1 MTSQALNIEV
11 SASTSGLLS
20 AMMEAGNMTERQ
32 AQRMLASIKSLD
44 ATIKSWEKS
53 QTMAADASGAAM
65 RGSAANM
72 DRYNA
77 TSREARVEANL
88 LRQANRQLAM
98 QMTDVVTSLAG
109 GMPAYLVLIQQ
120 GGQIK
125 DAYGGIVPAIRGVL
139 GLITPLNAAIG
150 ASAAAMGGFAAA
162 YYFGAKQAAE
172 LRDTLTLTGNA
183 AGLTEDR
190 MRAMATRV
198 AEASQQTV
206 GGARDILL
214 ALAATGQTSSAA
226 IESQARAVSR
236 ISDLSGKAGK
246 DVAAGFANQLE
257 APAKFAAKL
266 NESYNF
272 LSVAE
277 YRRIKALSDQSRNA
291 EAVVLTNDLLTKSL
305 DRQREQLGTIERAW
319 EAVTK
324 AISRA
329 KEAALSVGKPDSLQD
344 QISAQLKLLQALQ
357 GQLERN
363 RAIGRGDAVIPGL
376 GSLNDGLRAQI
387 AAAQQRLRELQRQAD
402 IEATNADA
410 RSAQAAQVRSAVADD
425 QKQEGAGK
433 AFLEQLKRQVEE
445 QQRGRT
451 EMLLLEAAQKGVLA
465 AARPYIMQLEE
476 IEARQRR
483 IKRLVEEA
491 AEEEAQRA
499 KVTGLVKAGDS
510 AAITYIQQAEDIGQT
525 AEALERLNLQRQL
538 EADLATSLVGA
549 DAATRGELYMVYA
562 RNVANATAALEAF
575 QAKRREFSGGKFL
588 DDLVEQNKK
597 AATNLI
603 RDERER
609 GMALIEIDRQ
619 QSLKRLAEQQMTDEQ
634 RAKARTL
641 IDQRAQLSMQ
651 ELDRQVAKSDQLFH
665 GAMQRMEDA
674 IINFAKTGKLS
685 FSDLFGFMAEEYIRS
700 IVRMAMQSTLM
711 NSAGGF
717 IGWGALFSGIGKFFG
732 FPLASGIDYV
742 PYDGFP
748 AILHKGERVQTAIEA
763 RSSGP
768 GGSGKSVNFDFSG
781 QVLNVGQGVS
791 RAEVSAAL
799 ARNNA
804 EMQTQIRRQM
814 REGVLS

>member
-1 MTSQALNIEV
+1 VTTQALNIEV
-11 SASTSGLLS
+11 SASTSGLLT

-32 AQRMLASIKSLD
+32 AQRMLGSIKSLD

-53 QTMAADASGAAM
+53 QVMAADSAGTAIAA
-65 RGSAANM
+65 SAANM

-77 TSREARVEANL
+77 TSREARVEANM
-88 LRQANRQLAM
+88 LRQANRQLSM
-98 QMTDVVTSLAG
+98 QMTDIFTSLAG
-109 GMPAYLVLIQQ
+109 GMPAHLVLIQQ

-125 DAYGGIVPAIRGVL
+125 DAYGGILPALRAIL
-139 GLITPLNAAIG
+139 GMVTPLNAALA
-150 ASAAAMGGFAAA
+150 ASAAVMGGVAAA
-162 YYFGAKQAAE
+162 YYLGAKQAAE
-172 LRDTLTLTGNA
+172 LRDTLALTGNA

-190 MRAMATRV
+190 MRMLASRV
-198 AEASQQTV
+198 ADASQQTV
-206 GGARDILL
+206 GSTRDILL
-214 ALAATGQTSSAA
+214 ALAATGQTSSAV
-226 IESQARAVSR
+226 IESQGRAVAR

-246 DVAAGFANQLE
+246 EVAAGFASQLE
-257 APAKFAAKL
+257 APTKFAAKL

-272 LSVAE
+272 LTVAE
-277 YRRIKALSDQSRNA
+277 YRRIKALADQSRNA
-291 EAVVLTNDLLTKSL
+291 DAAVLTNDLLTKAL
-305 DRQREQLGTIERAW
+305 DRQREQLGTIESAW

-329 KEAALSVGKPDSLQD
+329 KEAALNIGKPDTLQD
-344 QISAQLKLLQALQ
+344 QIADQLKQLQFLQ

-363 RAIGRGDAVIPGL
+363 KTIGRGEAGIAGL

-387 AAAQQRLRELQRQAD
+387 AAAQQRLRELQRQTD
-402 IEATNADA
+402 IESTNADA
-410 RSAQAAQVRSAVADD
+410 RSAQAAQVRKVVADD

-433 AFLEQLKRQVEE
+433 SFLEQLKRQVEE

-465 AARPYIMQLEE
+465 AAKPYIFQLEE
-476 IEARQRR
+476 MESRQRR

-491 AEEEAQRA
+491 AEEETQRA
-499 KVTGLVKAGDS
+499 KVSGLVKAGDT
-510 AAITYIQQAEDIGQT
+510 AAVNYIRQAQDIGQT

-549 DAATRGELYMVYA
+549 DAATRGELYMIFA
-562 RNVANATAALEAF
+562 RNVANATAALDAF
-575 QAKRREFSGGKFL
+575 QAKRQEFSGGKFL
-588 DDLVEQNKK
+588 EDLVGQNKK
-597 AATNLI
+597 AGAGLI

-609 GMALIEIDRQ
+609 GLALIEIDRQ

-634 RAKARTL
+634 RAQARTL
-641 IDQRAQLSMQ
+641 IDQRTQLSMQ
-651 ELDRQVAKSDQLFH
+651 ELDSQIAKSEQLFN
-665 GAMQRMEDA
+665 GSMQRMEDA
-674 IINFAKTGKLS
+674 IVNFAKTGKLS
-685 FSDLFGFMAEEYIRS
+685 FSDLFGFMAEEYIRN
-700 IVRMAMQSTLM
+700 IIRMAMQSTLM
-711 NSAGGF
+711 NSTGGF
-717 IGWGALFSGIGKFFG
+717 IGWGAMFSGIGKFFG
-732 FPLASGIDYV
+732 FPLAEGIDYV

-763 RSSGP
+763 RG
-768 GGSGKSVNFDFSG
+768 GGSGGPGNSVSFDYSG

-804 EMQTQIRRQM
+804 EMQMQIRRQM

>member
-1 MTSQALNIEV
+1 MTTQALNIEV

-32 AQRMLASIKSLD
+32 AQRMLSSIKSLD

-77 TSREARVEANL
+77 TSKEARVEANL

-98 QMTDVVTSLAG
+98 QMTDVFTSLAG
-109 GMPAYLVLIQQ
+109 GMPVHMILIQQ
-120 GGQIK
+120 GGQIR

-139 GLITPLNAAIG
+139 GMVTPLTAAVG
-150 ASAAAMGGFAAA
+150 AGAAAMGGFAAA
-162 YYFGAKQAAE
+162 YYLGAKQAAE
-172 LRDTLTLTGNA
+172 LRDTLLLTGNA

-190 MRAMATRV
+190 MRQLAGRV
-198 AEASQQTV
+198 SEVSQQTV
-206 GGARDILL
+206 GGAREILL
-214 ALAATGQTSSAA
+214 ALAATGQTSSAVV
-226 IESQARAVSR
+226 EGQARAVAR
-236 ISDLSGKAGK
+236 IADLSGKTGK
-246 DVAAGFANQLE
+246 EVAAGFASQLE

-277 YRRIKALSDQSRNA
+277 YRRIKALADQSRNA
-291 EAVVLTNDLLTKSL
+291 EATALTNDLLSRAL

-319 EAVTK
+319 DGVTK

-329 KEAALSVGKPDSLQD
+329 KEAALSVGRADSLQD
-344 QISAQLKLLQALQ
+344 QIGSQLQLLGTLQA
-357 GQLERN
+357 QLERN
-363 RAIGRGDAVIPGL
+363 RTIGRGDATIPGL

-410 RSAQAAQVRSAVADD
+410 RSAQAADVRKEVAAD
-425 QKQEGAGK
+425 QKTEGAGK
-433 AFLEQLKRQVEE
+433 SFLDQLRRQVEE

-465 AARPYIMQLEE
+465 AARPYILQLEE
-476 IEARQRR
+476 MEARQRR
-483 IKRLVEEA
+483 IKRVVEET

-499 KVTGLVKAGDS
+499 RVTNLVKAGDN
-510 AAITYIQQAEDIGQT
+510 AAVNYIRQAEDVGMT

-538 EADLATSLVGA
+538 EAELATSLAGA
-549 DAATRGELYMVYA
+549 DAATRGELYVIFA
-562 RNVANATAALEAF
+562 RNLENAIAALENF
-575 QAKRREFSGGKFL
+575 QAKRREVSGGNFL
-588 DDLVEQNKK
+588 EDLVEQN
-597 AATNLI
+597 ARSGAGLI

-609 GMALIEIDRQ
+609 GLAMIELDREQ
-619 QSLKRLAEQQMTDEQ
+619 ALKRLAQQQMTDEQ
-634 RAKARTL
+634 RARARTL
-641 IDQRAQLSMQ
+641 INQRAQLSMQ

-674 IINFAKTGKLS
+674 IVNFAKTGKLS

-700 IVRMAMQSTLM
+700 VIRMAMQGTAM
-711 NSAGGF
+711 NTAGGF
-717 IGWGALFSGIGKFFG
+717 VGWGALFSNIGKFFG

-748 AILHKGERVQTAIEA
+748 AILHKGERVQTAVEAAGA
-763 RSSGP
+763 RSARGQML
-768 GGSGKSVNFDFSG
+768 NFDFSG

-791 RAEVSAAL
+791 RAEVAAAL
-799 ARNNA
+799 KASQG
-804 EMQTQIRRQM
+804 QTIEHIRRLERQG
-814 REGVLS
+814 RFA